1 MAKRQS
7 ASLPNYGPNTALIEG
22 AKLVYGTQNQ
32 AVKPIKIDMSGA
44 DALRQR
50 ADAYRQEQTAKIN
63 KEETKMANYLA
74 NMNYMDTGV
83 VPENYL
89 PQVQAALK
97 EYKDEYFQ
105 ASQQLSQLKSTDP
118 EYQNLNLRLLEINNG
133 IKSIANTFTDQKEN
147 KKTDLL
153 MFDPK
158 NNKKLSILNDAK
170 VPGIVEGIGSILRNE
185 APMKIENGVVKYE
198 LNGEWVKYEDIP
210 ELQYRADEEAEKI
223 GTVLSKLSTSTPK
236 EGLTSEQLANYRNQI
251 GNMLNNQDVMMSLAL
266 DDFEGYDLGLGLSAY
281 EIQQNPAAA
290 KELML
295 DKYMSMVEA
304 AAKTGQRRFKG
315 GGSGGR
321 GRSGNIPSAWG
332 RLFDTLATNPN
343 GSVIDATLAIPGVD
357 VDPRKYKVNWDKNG
371 ITFMDPVTKEKIDV
385 RMEDLYTGM
394 WGLDLPDYFKP
405 TGTTNTS
412 ATPVIGLPGNEMKQG
427 PTLESGAYDTL

>member
-1 MAKRQS
+1 MAKKQR
-7 ASLPNYGPNTALIEG
+7 ASLPNYGPNTALIRG
-22 AKLVYGTQNQ
+22 AQLVYGTQNQ
-32 AVKPIKIDMSGA
+32 PVKPTKIDMSGV
-44 DALRQR
+44 DALRQK
-50 ADAYRQEQTAKIN
+50 ADACRQEQAAKIN

-105 ASQQLSQLKSTDP
+105 VSQQLSQLKSTDP
-118 EYQNLNLRLLEINNG
+118 EYQNLNIRLLEINNG
-133 IKSIANTFTDQKEN
+133 IKSISNTFTDQKKN
-147 KKTDLL
+147 KKDDLL

-170 VPGIVEGIGSILRNE
+170 VPGIVEGVGKILRNE
-185 APMKIENGVVKYE
+185 APMKIENGIVKYE

-266 DDFEGYDLGLGLSAY
+266 DDFGGYDLGLGLSAY
-281 EIQQNPAAA
+281 EIQQNPDAA
-290 KELML
+290 KEQIL
-295 DKYMSMVEA
+295 DKYMSMIEA
-304 AAKTGQRRFKG
+304 SAKKGQQRNTPTNTGDKFGLDAFQQTFLDNLVDTLNDAITNKKTGDLISPQTMKLSKG
-315 GGSGGR
+315 K
-321 GRSGNIPSAWG
+321 NKYNLEIVENKIV
-332 RLFDTLATNPN
+332 AT
-343 GSVIDATLAIPGVD
+343 ATD
-357 VDPRKYKVNWDKNG
+357 G
-371 ITFMDPVTKEKIDV
+371 ITSISYNTIDDFVKEFTELNRKK
-385 RMEDLYTGM
+385 L
-394 WGLDLPDYFKP
+394 
-405 TGTTNTS
+405 
-412 ATPVIGLPGNEMKQG
+412 
-427 PTLESGAYDTL
+427 